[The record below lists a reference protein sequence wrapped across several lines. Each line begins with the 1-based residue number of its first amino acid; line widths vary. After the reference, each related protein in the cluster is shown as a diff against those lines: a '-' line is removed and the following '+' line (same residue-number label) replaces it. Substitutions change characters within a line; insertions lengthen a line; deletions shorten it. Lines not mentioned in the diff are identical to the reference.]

1 MDKKPLLL
9 IVDDNDDFREIWKIK
24 FTAENFD
31 VIEAKGGKE
40 ALEIL
45 ETQKPDLILVDVL
58 MPEMSGVDTYLA
70 IKNNPETK
78 DIKIFFLTSMDKID
92 DEIFNLN
99 EELSQELKKVPYI
112 SKTKDLKEIVEIIK
126 NELSKY

>member
-1 MDKKPLLL
+1 MEKKPLLL

-45 ETQKPDLILVDVL
+45 KTQKPDLILVDVL